1 MHASDNVA
9 LCYFNP
15 CSLVGATRSW
25 SANLSRRSYFNP
37 RSLAGA
43 TALNISSACLHRLFQ
58 STLPYGSDRYPRR
71 KHCGAGYFNPR
82 SLTGATAEY
91 APGRIKVKVFQSTL
105 PYGSDSEY
113 TEDSCLKLRISIH
126 APLRERLDFYWPSFA
141 HLGISIH
148 APLRERRDI
157 SQLRVISGN
166 FNPRSLTGATSP

>member
-1 MHASDNVA
+1 MKHRQEQFISIHA
-9 LCYFNP
+9 P
-15 CSLVGATRSW
+15 
-25 SANLSRRSYFNP
+25 SRE
-37 RSLAGA
+37 
-43 TALNISSACLHRLFQ
+43 RLKP
-58 STLPYGSDRYPRR
+58 LMCKGSG
-71 KHCGAGYFNPR
+71 KNFNPR

>member
-1 MHASDNVA
+1 MGAPPLFLYCFAIGSFQSTLSHGSDSVHASDNVA

-15 CSLVGATRSW
+15 RSLVGATRSW

-82 SLTGATAEY
+82 SLTGATQIAEAMSY
-91 APGRIKVKVFQSTL
+91 SWAFQSTL
-105 PYGSDSEY
+105 PQGSD
-113 TEDSCLKLRISIH
+113 IH
-126 APLRERLDFYWPSFA
+126 GRAGEGRGR
-141 HLGISIH
+141 
-148 APLRERRDI
+148 
-157 SQLRVISGN
+157 N
-166 FNPRSLTGATSP
+166 FNPRSLTGATGKGSTL